1 MNTSRSSAST
11 IIVIGTGI
19 AGLASALALAR
30 KDQDVALLGPK
41 APLPPARAGEF
52 DPRVYAISP
61 ASQQFL
67 AELGIWD
74 LLPPDRVTP
83 VDAMEVFGDAAS
95 ASADAL
101 RRLPAP
107 STGRVELSAWQGGL
121 AAMAWIVESREL
133 ERALR
138 QAVQMFNIRWIAD
151 RYAGLERHAPDAPL
165 MLRTANHA
173 SLPCGLAVG
182 ADGAESPLRESI
194 GLPVTRSAYDATG
207 LVMHLSVAL
216 PHQGRARQWFTP
228 DGVLALLPMPDAD
241 GQPQVS
247 MVWSMRT
254 AKADALLGMDAA
266 TQRVAMG
273 ERLFEATGGLLG
285 ALTARTSLVG
295 FPLALQTASQ
305 MVAPGVALVG
315 DAAHLVHP
323 LAGQGL
329 NLGLGDAKALADT
342 LAAREAY
349 RNVYDL
355 RVLRRYQRARAEPLL
370 AMRLATDGLYRL
382 FDSQLAPVNWLRNAG
397 MNVVDRLP
405 PLKRLLV
412 QGASGR

>member
-1 MNTSRSSAST
+1 MNASRSPAST
-11 IIVIGTGI
+11 VVVIGTGI
-19 AGLASALALAR
+19 AGLATALALTR

-41 APLPPARAGEF
+41 TPLAPARDGDF

-74 LLPPDRVTP
+74 LLPVDRVTA
-83 VDAMEVFGDAAS
+83 VEAMEVFGDTAAPS
-95 ASADAL
+95 DAL
-101 RRLPAP
+101 LPPRGPA
-107 STGRVELSAWQGGL
+107 TGRVELSAWQGGL

-138 QAVQMFNIRWIAD
+138 QAVQMFNIRWVAD
-151 RYAGLERHAPDAPL
+151 RYARLERHAADAPVL
-165 MLRTANHA
+165 LHTANQA

-194 GLPVTRSAYDATG
+194 GLPVTRSVYDATG
-207 LVMHLSVAL
+207 LVMHLSVTL

-241 GQPQVS
+241 GMPQVS
-247 MVWSMRT
+247 MVWSMRK
-254 AKADALLGMDAA
+254 AKADALLALDAA
-266 TQRVAMG
+266 TQRVALG
-273 ERLFEATGGLLG
+273 ERVFEATGGVLG
-285 ALTARTSLVG
+285 TLTARTSLAG
-295 FPLALQTASQ
+295 FPLALQSASQ

-342 LAAREAY
+342 LSSRESFRA
-349 RNVYDL
+349 VGDL
-355 RVLRRYQRARAEPLL
+355 RVLRRYQRTRAEPLL

-382 FDSQLAPVNWLRNAG
+382 FDSPLAPVSWLRNAG

-412 QGASGR
+412 QGASGL